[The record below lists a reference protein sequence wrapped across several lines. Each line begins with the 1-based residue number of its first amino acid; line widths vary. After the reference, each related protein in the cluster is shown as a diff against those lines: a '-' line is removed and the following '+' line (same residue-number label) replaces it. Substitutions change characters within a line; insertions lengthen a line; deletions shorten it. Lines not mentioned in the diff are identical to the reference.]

1 MLEQSSI
8 MQEILLRRLKMST
21 LSQPMQLILTLVK
34 TQGQVLKPLESS
46 LSIHGISFTE
56 WLVMHRLSQSSDHT
70 IKRISLAN
78 GIGVTASGITR
89 ILLPMEK
96 VGWVERVTN
105 ARDARVS
112 MVRLTPAGLESYQ
125 QATQSIEHTANRVT
139 NMMNQQQVEQCM
151 GLLSSLHLSAI
162 DATH

>member
-1 MLEQSSI
+1 
-8 MQEILLRRLKMST
+8 MST

-56 WLVMHRLSQSSDHT
+56 WLVMHRLSQSSDYT

-96 VGWVERVTN
+96 VGWVERVSS

>member
-1 MLEQSSI
+1 
-8 MQEILLRRLKMST
+8 MST

-56 WLVMHRLSQSSDHT
+56 WLVMHRLNQSSDHT

-125 QATQSIEHTANRVT
+125 QTTQSIEHTANRVT

>member
-1 MLEQSSI
+1 
-8 MQEILLRRLKMST
+8 MST

-56 WLVMHRLSQSSDHT
+56 WLVMHRLNQSSDHT
-70 IKRISLAN
+70 ITRISLAN

>member
-1 MLEQSSI
+1 
-8 MQEILLRRLKMST
+8 MST

-96 VGWVERVTN
+96 VGWVERVTS

>member
-1 MLEQSSI
+1 
-8 MQEILLRRLKMST
+8 MST

-34 TQGQVLKPLESS
+34 TQGQVLKPLERS

-96 VGWVERVTN
+96 VGWVERVTS